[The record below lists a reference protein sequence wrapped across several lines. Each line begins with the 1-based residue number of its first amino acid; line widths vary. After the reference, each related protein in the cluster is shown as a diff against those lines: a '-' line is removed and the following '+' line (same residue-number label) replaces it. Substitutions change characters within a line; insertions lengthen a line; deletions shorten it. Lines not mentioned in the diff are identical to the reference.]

1 MSASSLDL
9 SKVPLAPNPNGLPPN
24 FIDPPSLEP
33 AFLGV
38 GISLI
43 AISAILLTIRLFA
56 NCKQTGKLWFDDFL
70 CILAW
75 VTSVGYWILFKTLVD
90 DGTARHAWDIPASMV
105 TSSYV
110 KRLLAQQILGNFSM
124 WAVKACILALFIR
137 LFDSIRWIR
146 ITAWTLIAS
155 VGLFYLAAIAVW
167 AAYCTP
173 RAGEDWGVTALA
185 RASSQ
190 GITGLVVAIGVVGL
204 VVDCIMFALPFP
216 IILGLNMRTPKKV
229 GLLIVFAVAFCTVVA
244 ACASL
249 AYRIVAFQGA
259 RGDPTWVGMNVC
271 ITSTAEQF
279 GTVIVSCA
287 PGLASFWYNI
297 FTKSRIYSSL
307 HSIILHR
314 PSSATNGEY
323 AKAEPHRYASDENLA
338 NVKMKKYDPYQ
349 VTDLGTRS
357 GGSEDGSYPE
367 ERFIGPGGFITSAI
381 PDSRHA
387 ERVSNTG

>member
-1 MSASSLDL
+1 MSDVDL
-9 SKVPLAPNPNGLPPN
+9 SKIPLAPNPDGAPPN

-38 GISLI
+38 GISLMT
-43 AISAILLTIRLFA
+43 ISAILLAIRIIA
-56 NCKQTGKLWFDDFL
+56 NYKHVGKLWFDDFL
-70 CILAW
+70 CIIAW
-75 VTSVGYWILFKTLVD
+75 VISVGYWALFRTLVA

-105 TSSYV
+105 TPSYV
-110 KRLLAQQILGNFSM
+110 KRLLAQQILGNLAM

-137 LFDSIRWIR
+137 IFDSIRWIR
-146 ITAWTLIAS
+146 ITSYTLIVA
-155 VGLFYLAAIAVW
+155 VGLFYLAAIAMW
-167 AAYCTP
+167 SAYCTP
-173 RAGEDWGVTALA
+173 RPGENWGASALE

-190 GITGLVVAIGVVGL
+190 GISGLVVAIGVVGL
-204 VVDCIMFALPFP
+204 VVDCIIFALPFP
-216 IILGLNMRTPKKV
+216 IIIGLNMRTSKKL
-229 GLLIVFAVAFCTVVA
+229 GLLVVFAVAFCTVVA

-287 PGLASFWYNI
+287 PGLASFWYNV

-307 HSIILHR
+307 HSRILHR
-314 PSSATNGEY
+314 HNTMNKEHED
-323 AKAEPHRYASDENLA
+323 EPHRYPSDEYLA
-338 NVKMKKYDPYQ
+338 NIKMKKCDPYQ

-357 GGSEDGSYPE
+357 DVSENGTYPT
-367 ERFIGPGGFITSAI
+367 ERFMGPDGVIMSVVPKRTLIDQRSESG
-381 PDSRHA
+381 
-387 ERVSNTG
+387 